1 MAAAVGGALAMASS
15 EDAPAKPSEPLTQ
28 NPQEE
33 SIDLAWEPVEGA
45 TGYLVLVR
53 LFPQP
58 HSSATEHFVL
68 EEGCRTTVK
77 PLRPTSTYGFRLVAV
92 RGTARSEPSDEA
104 MMDTQAADCTPK
116 ERKCAVM

>member
-1 MAAAVGGALAMASS
+1 MAAASADGA
-15 EDAPAKPSEPLTQ
+15 APPKPDPPLPQ

-33 SIDLAWEPVEGA
+33 SIDLEWAAVAGA
-45 TGYLVLVR
+45 TGYIVLVR
-53 LFPQP
+53 LFPEP
-58 HSSATEHFVL
+58 FESAKEHFVL
-68 EEGCRTTVK
+68 GDACKTTVS

-92 RGTARSEPSDEA
+92 RGTARSEPSEEC